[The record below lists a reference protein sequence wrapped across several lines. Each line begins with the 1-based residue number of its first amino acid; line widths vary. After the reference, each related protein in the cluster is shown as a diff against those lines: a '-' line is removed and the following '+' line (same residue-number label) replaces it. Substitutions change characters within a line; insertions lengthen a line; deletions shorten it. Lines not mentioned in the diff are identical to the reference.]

1 MKQLTMQQSSYTKVS
16 SYEAREGEVKK
27 VVLLYS
33 GGLDTSVM
41 LKWIKEKYQAEV
53 IALTMDLGQQG
64 DDLQAIKAKGL
75 KLGAKKV
82 YMIDA
87 KDEFAEEYLA
97 PLIKANGSYQ
107 GNYHIST
114 ISRYLM
120 AKWVIA
126 VAAREKAD
134 AAAHGCTGKGNDQ
147 VRIDS
152 SILALEPKMKI
163 IAPVREWDMSRDEE
177 IDYALKNKIPVPVK
191 KDFPYSSDDNM
202 WGITWEGG
210 EIEDPALIPQA
221 HRFLMGTRIIEKT
234 PNKPEFIK
242 LEFRKGLPFKLNG
255 KAYKLAELIMK
266 LNEIG
271 GKHGVGVVHHLEDRL
286 VGLKSR
292 GVYEHPGGHVIIEA
306 HRNLEKYVCTR
317 LENELKET
325 MDIKF
330 GYLCYAALW
339 FDPAMDDIRAF
350 NDKINEKVDG
360 IVTVKLFKGNTTV
373 VAMESPH
380 GLHHAS
386 FDNNDNRATSF
397 NVMNSAP
404 FIEVYSMQMR
414 LAQQRA
420 EKSALLSIG
429 KEANKKKLLP
439 LMKKLSQLGYQLFAT
454 EKTHQFLIE
463 QGVSNFLVYKISEK
477 QKPNLGA
484 LLNEKRFDLIV
495 NIPTSTG
502 DKKESTDGQLIR
514 QKAIDSNVPLYTTVD
529 TVKRQIEKMHQ
540 AKFGDL
546 E

>member
-1 MKQLTMQQSSYTKVS
+1 MQQASYTKVS
-16 SYEAREGEVKK
+16 SYEAREGAVKK

-41 LKWIKEKYQAEV
+41 LKWIKDKYQAEV

-82 YMIDA
+82 YLIDA
-87 KDEFAEEYLA
+87 KDEFAEEYLSHM
-97 PLIKANGSYQ
+97 IKANGSYQ
-107 GNYHIST
+107 GQYHIST
-114 ISRYLM
+114 VSRYLM

-202 WGITWEGG
+202 WGVTWEGG
-210 EIEDPALIPQA
+210 EVEDPALIPQA
-221 HRFLMGTRIIEKT
+221 HRFLAGTRIIEKT

-266 LNEIG
+266 LNETG
-271 GKHGVGVVHHLEDRL
+271 GKHGVGLVHHLEDRL

-292 GVYEHPGGHVIIEA
+292 GVYEHPGAHIIIEA

-339 FDPAMDDIRAF
+339 FDPAMDDIRVF

-360 IVTVKLFKGNTTV
+360 LVTVKLFKGNTTV

-386 FDNNDNRATSF
+386 FDNNDQRATSF

-404 FIEVYSMQMR
+404 FIEVYSLQMR
-414 LAQQRA
+414 LSQQRA

-439 LMKKLSQLGYQLFAT
+439 TVKKMAKLGYQLFAT
-454 EKTHQFLIE
+454 EKTHQYLVE
-463 QGVSNFLVYKISEK
+463 QGVTNFLVYKISEK

-484 LLNEKRFDLIV
+484 LLNEKRFDLII
-495 NIPTSTG
+495 NIPTSAG
-502 DKKESTDGQLIR
+502 DKKETTDGYLIR
-514 QKAIDSNVPLYTTVD
+514 QKAIDNSVPLFTTVD
-529 TVKRQIEKMHQ
+529 TVKRRIEKMYHV
-540 AKFGDL
+540 KFGDL
-546 E
+546 D

>member
-1 MKQLTMQQSSYTKVS
+1 MKQSTMQQDSYTKVS
-16 SYEAREGEVKK
+16 SYEAKEGEVKK

-64 DDLQAIKAKGL
+64 DDLEAIKKKGL

-82 YMIDA
+82 YVIDA
-87 KDEFAEEYLA
+87 KDEFAEDFLSHM
-97 PLIKANGSYQ
+97 IKANGSYQ

-114 ISRYLM
+114 VSRYLM
-120 AKWVIA
+120 AKWSIA

-134 AAAHGCTGKGNDQ
+134 AVAHGCTGKGNDQ

-163 IAPVREWDMSRDEE
+163 IAPVREWNMSRDEE

-210 EIEDPALIPQA
+210 EIEDPALIPQI
-221 HRFLMGTRIIEKT
+221 HRFLAGTNIIEKT
-234 PNKPEFIK
+234 PDKPQLIK

-255 KAYKLAELIMK
+255 KTYKLADLIVK

-292 GVYEHPGGHVIIEA
+292 GVYEHPAGHIIIEA

-360 IVTVKLFKGNTTV
+360 TVTLKLFKGNVAV

-386 FDNNDNRATSF
+386 FDNTDKRATSF
-397 NVMNSAP
+397 NVMTSAP
-404 FIEVYSMQMR
+404 FIEVYSLQMR

-429 KEANKKKLLP
+429 KEANKKKLLATV
-439 LMKKLSQLGYQLFAT
+439 KKLSHLGYQLFAT
-454 EKTHQFLIE
+454 EKTHQYLIE

-477 QKPNLGA
+477 LKPNLGE
-484 LLNEKRFDLIV
+484 LLNEKRFDLII
-495 NIPTSTG
+495 NIPTVAG
-502 DKKESTDGQLIR
+502 DKKETTDGQFIR
-514 QKAIDSNVPLYTTVD
+514 QKAVDDDVPLYTTVD
-529 TVKRQIEKMHQ
+529 TAKRHIEKMYQ
-540 AKFGDL
+540 AKYGKF